1 MLFDNDDLPKVNYYG
16 CVPPSD
22 DAVFIACLLVHARR
36 QKGIE
41 SALLQATLEGLR
53 GRCLMSAEPLARKS
67 SAGNPTGAMRFR
79 LKHDFSVLR
88 EDADFALRPLGLRAG
103 RKPPAC
109 PVQRR

>member
-53 GRCLMSAEPLARKS
+53 GRCLMSAEPLAQLPQLRGVRGRFHAQAS
-67 SAGNPTGAMRFR
+67 LGNPRF
-79 LKHDFSVLR
+79 LHYIS
-88 EDADFALRPLGLRAG
+88 
-103 RKPPAC
+103 
-109 PVQRR
+109 